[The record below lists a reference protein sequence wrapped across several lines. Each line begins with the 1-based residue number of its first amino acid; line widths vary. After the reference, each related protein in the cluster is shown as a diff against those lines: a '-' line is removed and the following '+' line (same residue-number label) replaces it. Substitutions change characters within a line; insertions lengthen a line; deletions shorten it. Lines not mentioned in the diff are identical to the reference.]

1 MFNNVSKS
9 FRSFPSLLWGDWLI
23 VTLSVIGVAWLFQTL
38 WQNEPA
44 AKLRIRQG
52 DTVYGTYSL
61 NQTKT
66 LDVHGKLG
74 EAKITIQQGKVRFQ
88 QSPCSN
94 QYCVHQGW
102 LSKAGQV
109 AICLPNQLS
118 IELLGAKKPFDTLNY

>member
-1 MFNNVSKS
+1 MYKNISKS

-23 VTLSVIGVAWLFQTL
+23 VTFSVIGVAWLFHSL

-52 DTVYGTYSL
+52 DAVYGTYSL

-66 LDVHGKLG
+66 VHVHGKLG
-74 EAKITIQQGKVRFQ
+74 LANITIQQGKVRFQ

>member
-1 MFNNVSKS
+1 MFNNVFKS

-23 VTLSVIGVAWLFQTL
+23 VTLSVIGVAWLFHSL

-52 DTVYGTYSL
+52 DAVYGTYSL
-61 NQTKT
+61 NQTKIVH
-66 LDVHGKLG
+66 VHGKLG
-74 EAKITIQQGKVRFQ
+74 EANITIQQGKVRFQ

-102 LSKAGQV
+102 LSKSGQV